1 MNVMREDSFV
11 DWIWD
16 PHHHTIDK
24 NTIFAV
30 GEKETVLAG
39 RWTSFGQE
47 GMGEMLAVCWHDNDG
62 EVRLF

>member
-1 MNVMREDSFV
+1 MREDSFV

-16 PHHHTIDK
+16 PHHHDCVNDERT
-24 NTIFAV
+24 TCGS